1 MRHPSFLPPS
11 LLACALALAACQP
24 QGNAAATAAPAAASE
39 PAARPSA
46 TAAAIESAATA
57 PNPLASARDEVMA
70 ASKRMLAAGSY
81 HARVVTDNGT
91 QDFTMEID
99 YVAPDRYRTVLPV
112 GTQVIIG
119 DTMHMTMQGRSMQMK
134 VPPGTIDQWRDPARL
149 EQYAATMQVE
159 SLGSDTVDGKGA
171 TKYRT
176 TYADQA
182 QKPVTTWIGD
192 DGYPLRVEADGELQ
206 GKPSKTVITYSRF
219 NDPSIRIEA
228 PGT

>member
-1 MRHPSFLPPS
+1 MRHSSFLPPS

-24 QGNAAATAAPAAASE
+24 QGDTATTGTPAAATE
-39 PAARPSA
+39 PAAQPSA
-46 TAAAIESAATA
+46 AAAAIESAVTA
-57 PNPLASARDEVMA
+57 LNPLASAKDEVMA
-70 ASKRMLAAGSY
+70 AGKRMLAASSY
-81 HARVVTDNGT
+81 HATIATDNGA

-99 YVAPDRYRTVLPV
+99 YVAPDRYRMVMPM

-119 DTMHMTMQGRSMQMK
+119 DTMHMTMQGRSMQMQ
-134 VPPGTIDQWRDPARL
+134 VPPGTVDQWRDPTKL

-176 TYADQA
+176 SYADQA
-182 QKPVTTWIGD
+182 QEPVTTWIGD

-206 GKPSKTVITYSRF
+206 GRPSKTVITYSRF